1 MATNEQILELV
12 KQKGPIL
19 PIHISK
25 HINDNIL
32 MTSARLSELL
42 SYKKI
47 KISNIKVGGSPLYY
61 FEGQEIKLQ
70 NYADNLGSKEKKAY
84 DMLLENKL
92 LRDTTQE
99 PAIRVALRQIKD
111 FPIPLQV
118 NYENK
123 AEIFWRW
130 YLTDNNE
137 DSIV

>member
-1 MATNEQILELV
+1 MVTNDDVLALV
-12 KQKGPIL
+12 RQRGPIL

-70 NYADNLGSKEKKAY
+70 NFADNLRGVERKAY

-111 FPIPLQV
+111 F
-118 NYENK
+118 
-123 AEIFWRW
+123 A
-130 YLTDNNE
+130 
-137 DSIV
+137 